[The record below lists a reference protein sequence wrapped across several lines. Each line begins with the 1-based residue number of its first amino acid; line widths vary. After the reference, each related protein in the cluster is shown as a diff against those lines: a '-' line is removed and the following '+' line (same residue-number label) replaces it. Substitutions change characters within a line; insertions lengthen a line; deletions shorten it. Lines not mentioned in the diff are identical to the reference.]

1 MELFYSQDLNNYE
14 EDENYIYVDAVVL
27 VPGVVKR
34 KYGDLLID
42 ADELKKSANSLK
54 SKPVLVEHQ
63 NDVNSVVGQ
72 VIESFFDEGKKELKA
87 KLKLL
92 KKGNDK
98 LIQLIKDKIITKLSA
113 GFERSLEQV
122 KNGIYR
128 AKDIFFQEV
137 SIVLNPAV
145 DQATILK
152 KEDIDMQDI
161 EALSKEKS
169 ILEREVET
177 LKATIVSKDEKIE
190 ELSEKLSVFEKE
202 IKALKE
208 MAEIGKKYEE
218 SLRSDAEK
226 FVKVVEGDDSPILS
240 LIGKAY
246 MDELQAIVKKYESIA
261 REKLKS
267 TAKGVDKNA
276 GEDEFSLDTAT
287 YEDLKKYEEKFS
299 IGGK

>member
-240 LIGKAY
+240 LIGKAC